1 MISFH
6 RLSKGEIKKFHRLSK
21 EDRFQKS
28 EKNPGVTP
36 GKKVQKSPKNRL
48 KGYIKPIYRFFRV
61 FWVDIIR

>member
-36 GKKVQKSPKNRL
+36 GKKNPKISKKS
-48 KGYIKPIYRFFRV
+48 IKRV
-61 FWVDIIR
+61 Y

>member
-6 RLSKGEIKKFHRLSK
+6 RLSKGEEKKFHRLSK

-48 KGYIKPIYRFFRV
+48 KGYIKPI
-61 FWVDIIR
+61 